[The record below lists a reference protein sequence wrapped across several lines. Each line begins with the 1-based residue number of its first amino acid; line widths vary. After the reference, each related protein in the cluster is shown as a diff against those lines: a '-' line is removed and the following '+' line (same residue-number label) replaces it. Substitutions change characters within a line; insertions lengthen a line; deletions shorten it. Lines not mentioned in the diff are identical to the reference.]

1 MDFISRIPTHMD
13 FEGQA
18 RAEKLSR
25 IIITLFGAVGLI
37 WGYIIQQFS
46 QTVYILGAGFVLA
59 ALLTIP
65 PWPLYRRKSL
75 NWQPAKNS
83 NEGQVKEGG
92 SKKGKKK

>member
-1 MDFISRIPTHMD
+1 MDFFNSIPTHMD

-65 PWPLYRRKSL
+65 PWPLYRRKPLS
-75 NWQPAKNS
+75 WQPAPKVTENPH
-83 NEGQVKEGG
+83 KETA
-92 SKKGKKK
+92 KKGKKK